1 MAGEWYQ
8 GSHALRLGLF
18 DLSTVPNSTELDPHL
33 FQQFELVAE
42 VEKGYEIARQPGV
55 LRLLGFAMHAKMG
68 AYDQATAIGKTTGQP
83 ADIAA
88 VRAFHTKFGLA
99 LNLQQQLAADIGAFA
114 RISAAQ
120 GKYEAFEFTDVN
132 GSVALGL
139 SISGNLWH
147 RPEDVFGMAGVV
159 NRGSSAAERFL
170 DAGGLG
176 ILVGD
181 GQLPRPG
188 SERVLE
194 TYYKL
199 SIVRGVELSL
209 DYQFIDNPAYNR
221 DRGPVSIFAARFHAQ
236 F

>member
-1 MAGEWYQ
+1 
-8 GSHALRLGLF
+8 
-18 DLSTVPNSTELDPHL
+18 V
-33 FQQFELVAE
+33 
-42 VEKGYEIARQPGV
+42 
-55 LRLLGFAMHAKMG
+55 
-68 AYDQATAIGKTTGQP
+68 
-83 ADIAA
+83 
-88 VRAFHTKFGLA
+88 
-99 LNLQQQLAADIGAFA
+99 
-114 RISAAQ
+114 
-120 GKYEAFEFTDVN
+120 
-132 GSVALGL
+132 
-139 SISGNLWH
+139 
-147 RPEDVFGMAGVV
+147 
-159 NRGSSAAERFL
+159 RFL

-221 DRGPVSIFAARFHAQ
+221 DRGPVWVPGFRLHAE